1 MMCENVIG
9 ARVMYI
15 NNCFSPGG
23 GIPNQQILVSRINYQ
38 TRVNIII
45 NATEGR
51 QVLALMIAR
60 KIKALSIK
68 FQISNTMFA
77 HLFPDI
83 CYKKYS
89 ITDH

>member
-60 KIKALSIK
+60 KIKSFVNKIPNIQHHVCAFIYR
-68 FQISNTMFA
+68 
-77 HLFPDI
+77 HLL
-83 CYKKYS
+83 
-89 ITDH
+89 